1 MKLQPKIRRTEI
13 KIHFEVD
20 CFRMENRCKVASYRV
35 DMLLQKRGRFI
46 FGNKFLIGRYNDDQG
61 ENEGGG
67 GGLVWRRRSRRRRWR
82 GGGKGY
88 LLDRPAHPL
97 I

>member
-1 MKLQPKIRRTEI
+1 
-13 KIHFEVD
+13 
-20 CFRMENRCKVASYRV
+20 
-35 DMLLQKRGRFI
+35 MLLQKRGRFI

-82 GGGKGY
+82 GGGKG
-88 LLDRPAHPL
+88 
-97 I
+97 